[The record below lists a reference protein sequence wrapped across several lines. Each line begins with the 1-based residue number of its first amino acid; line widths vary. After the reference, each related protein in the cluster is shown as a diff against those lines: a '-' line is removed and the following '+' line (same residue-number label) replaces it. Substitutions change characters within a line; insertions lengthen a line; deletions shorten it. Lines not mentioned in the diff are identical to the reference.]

1 MDTLERIYELM
12 FCEIDDIEKKDKL
25 DSKDVELID
34 KFVDII
40 KDINEISSMSDSGY
54 SQMGGRSYNYGNSYN
69 NYSRRMI
76 PMYSSNMRNNGYSR
90 NDNKE
95 MIMNH
100 LKDLADM
107 ATDERDS
114 KAIERLMDQMSKQN

>member
-1 MDTLERIYELM
+1 
-12 FCEIDDIEKKDKL
+12 
-25 DSKDVELID
+25 
-34 KFVDII
+34 
-40 KDINEISSMSDSGY
+40 
-54 SQMGGRSYNYGNSYN
+54 MGGRSYNYGNSYN